1 MQLESHTVVLCS
13 SCCGCSALDVA
24 VAAQVVQRCT
34 RCSAARRRSPIIAA
48 PPLSPVTTRP
58 ASHTRIRHAMERSF
72 SVDDLVG
79 GLYRLGQ
86 AGMGRTDSEAAFQEF
101 LKRIPSATNLA
112 AGGATNLAALDTPGL
127 PTSASFAQ
135 VTDAAG
141 LGGGVPRVP
150 SLDLLAKLV
159 MQGASAP
166 QMSSAATVKA
176 EAADGAHERA
186 CMRVRCGGCKQ
197 CGRRAAG
204 KHDCYRPPSHHPPSL
219 SPHHPL
225 QSINQSPPRQPH

>member
-1 MQLESHTVVLCS
+1 
-13 SCCGCSALDVA
+13 
-24 VAAQVVQRCT
+24 
-34 RCSAARRRSPIIAA
+34 
-48 PPLSPVTTRP
+48 
-58 ASHTRIRHAMERSF
+58 MERSF

-112 AGGATNLAALDTPGL
+112 AAAAANPSPPLPASLGGGGGGGGGDGGL
-127 PTSASFAQ
+127 GGLTASASFAA

-159 MQGASAP
+159 MQSAP
-166 QMSSAATVKA
+166 PSALPKSEPPAAGARPRLRQPRPAWAT
-176 EAADGAHERA
+176 AAL
-186 CMRVRCGGCKQ
+186 
-197 CGRRAAG
+197 GRRRG
-204 KHDCYRPPSHHPPSL
+204 RW
-219 SPHHPL
+219 
-225 QSINQSPPRQPH
+225 R